1 MKTVLAMLVFGIVV
15 LTSGCATAP
24 LSKADVDGR
33 VVCNVDRMDQVERA
47 ARRTFAEIHWVNCPR
62 ATLRVVS

>member
-1 MKTVLAMLVFGIVV
+1 MKTVLAVLVVGIVV

-47 ARRTFAEIHWVNCPR
+47 ARRTFAEIPWVNCPR